1 MTEPCAICSGT
12 GWHSPAPTS
21 RLEPCAACGG
31 AGFEN
36 ALAPA
41 SSPGPVDDSCPLC
54 HGTGAIPSV
63 DGEGEDVCGGCCGS
77 GRLDHAEGSSVSMD
91 IPDLFHLGFDL
102 NDAIAKA
109 EQIGHLGLC
118 VIKTGV
124 LAGSGP
130 GQGRPIMF
138 VVAVGDGV
146 DALHKTMSMGG
157 HRILPQDPPT
167 GSNQDPPQD
176 QPPIHP
182 KPNPGDHGADWNDT

>member
-1 MTEPCAICSGT
+1 M
-12 GWHSPAPTS
+12 HAP
-21 RLEPCAACGG
+21 
-31 AGFEN
+31 
-36 ALAPA
+36 
-41 SSPGPVDDSCPLC
+41 D
-54 HGTGAIPSV
+54 
-63 DGEGEDVCGGCCGS
+63 
-77 GRLDHAEGSSVSMD
+77 M
-91 IPDLFHLGFDL
+91 FHLGFGL

-138 VVAVGDGV
+138 VVAVEDGV

-157 HRILPQDPPT
+157 HRILPQDPPE
-167 GSNQDPPQD
+167 NPPQD